1 MGDYGG
7 LMFTSANLLLYFGIM
22 VAKIVEVSLM
32 TVRVVLVT
40 KGEKVVGAIIGFFE
54 VILWIYIA
62 SLAMEGIS
70 ENPAKAIFYALGF
83 ALGNYFGIKLEE
95 WLGIGISEIQTIIK
109 EEEGDT
115 LAAYLRENGYGVTVV
130 KGEGRTSIRNLLYMF
145 VPRKKVKYVVEMIK
159 EQAPDTVITIS
170 ETKPIYGGFGF
181 IRK

>member
-1 MGDYGG
+1 
-7 LMFTSANLLLYFGIM
+7 MFSQADILLYLGIM

-54 VILWIYIA
+54 VMLWIYIA
-62 SLAMEGIS
+62 SLAMNGITD
-70 ENPAKAIFYALGF
+70 NPAKAVFYSLGF

-109 EEEGDT
+109 EEEGDN
-115 LAAYLRENGYGVTVV
+115 LATFLRDKGFAVTVV
-130 KGEGRTSIRNLLYMF
+130 KGEGRTSIRDVLFMF
-145 VPRKKVKYVVEMIK
+145 VPRKKVYKVVDLIK
-159 EQAPDTVITIS
+159 EQAPDSVITIS
-170 ETKPIYGGFGF
+170 ETKPIYGGFGL

>member
-1 MGDYGG
+1 
-7 LMFTSANLLLYFGIM
+7 MFTSASLLLYLGIM

-62 SLAMEGIS
+62 SLAMDGIT
-70 ENPAKAIFYALGF
+70 ENPAKAVFYALGF

-95 WLGIGISEIQTIIK
+95 WLGIGVSEIQTIVK
-109 EEEGDT
+109 EEEGQE
-115 LAAYLRENGYGVTVV
+115 LVAILRDKGFAVTVV
-130 KGEGRTSIRNLLYMF
+130 KGQGRTSPRDVLFMF
-145 VPRKKVKYVVEMIK
+145 VQRKRVHRVVDMITDQVP
-159 EQAPDTVITIS
+159 ECVITVS
-170 ETKPIYGGFGF
+170 EAKPVYGGFGL